1 MSPPEEADADAAED
15 APMCGLGIANAVL
28 GNPGGGCGVVKG
40 NGPGGGPGGC
50 GCGGPITAGVPVA
63 FSDSS
68 SERALPSH
76 ARAPLTNPDLP
87 GTRTKPQMGV
97 TAENSA
103 HKNAPFGLALVVPG

>member
-1 MSPPEEADADAAED
+1 MEGPVAA
-15 APMCGLGIANAVL
+15 AAACLSRLVG
-28 GNPGGGCGVVKG
+28 
-40 NGPGGGPGGC
+40 
-50 GCGGPITAGVPVA
+50 PVA

-76 ARAPLTNPDLP
+76 ARAPHTNPDLP